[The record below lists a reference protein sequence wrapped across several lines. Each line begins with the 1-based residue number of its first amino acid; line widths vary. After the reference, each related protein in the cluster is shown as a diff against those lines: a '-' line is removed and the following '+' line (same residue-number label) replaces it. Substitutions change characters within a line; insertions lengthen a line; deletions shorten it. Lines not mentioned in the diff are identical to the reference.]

1 MDFVLGTVT
10 LLALATAVA
19 MGVVTWRLVR
29 EERRRSAARLAVLAA
44 ELQRRQATSR
54 VPRSAERPSAV
65 EPAATR
71 STTAAPVDV
80 TIRGPEPPRATNE
93 PGTQGINFVDL
104 FGTPVEV
111 PGGWSRRLAGIGMA
125 GIVLLVAVSAAIFI
139 FAAGNRENETT
150 ATDQV
155 PVELL
160 ALNHEREDGVLAI
173 SGTIRN
179 PLDGRVATHMIVLAL
194 AFDRDGVMVATQRA
208 PLELE
213 TLPPGGESPFAISL
227 PATRASRY
235 RISFLI
241 DETTVPHIDRRAAP
255 TAEVEAAPTA
265 QS

>member
-19 MGVVTWRLVR
+19 MGAITWRLVR

-54 VPRSAERPSAV
+54 GPRSAGRPSAV
-65 EPAATR
+65 EAVVTR
-71 STTAAPVDV
+71 STPAAPVDV
-80 TIRGPEPPRATNE
+80 TIRGPEPPPATNE
-93 PGTQGINFVDL
+93 PDTQGVDL
-104 FGTPVEV
+104 FGTPVDA
-111 PGGWSRRLAGIGMA
+111 PGGWSRRLAGMGMA
-125 GIVLLVAVSAAIFI
+125 GIVLLVAISAAIFTS
-139 FAAGNRENETT
+139 AAGTRENETT

-160 ALNHEREDGVLAI
+160 ALNHEREDGLLAI

-179 PLDGRVATHMIVLAL
+179 PLDGKVATHMIVLAL
-194 AFDRDGVMVATQRA
+194 AFDHDGMMVATQRA

-255 TAEVEAAPTA
+255 TVEVEAAPTT

>member
-1 MDFVLGTVT
+1 MEFVLGTST

-29 EERRRSAARLAVLAA
+29 EERRRSAARLAALAA
-44 ELQRRQATSR
+44 ELQRRQSTPR
-54 VPRSAERPSAV
+54 DPRSAGRPSAV

-71 STTAAPVDV
+71 TTTAVPVDV
-80 TIRGPEPPRATNE
+80 TIRGTEPPPATNE
-93 PGTQGINFVDL
+93 PGARGVDL
-104 FGTPVEV
+104 FGTPVDAT
-111 PGGWSRRLAGIGMA
+111 GGWSRRLAGLGVA
-125 GIVLLVAVSAAIFI
+125 GIVLLVAVLAAIVTSS
-139 FAAGNRENETT
+139 AGNREGETA

-160 ALNHEREDGVLAI
+160 ALNHEREDGLLAI

-179 PLDGRVATHMIVLAL
+179 PLDGKVATHVIVLVM

-227 PATRASRY
+227 PAKRASRY

-241 DETTVPHIDRRAAP
+241 DETTVPHIDHRAAP
-255 TAEVEAAPTA
+255 TPEAEAVTTA

>member
-1 MDFVLGTVT
+1 MEFVLGTVT

-19 MGVVTWRLVR
+19 MGVVTWRLVQ

-44 ELQRRQATSR
+44 ELQRRRATPR
-54 VPRSAERPSAV
+54 DPRSAERPSAV

-71 STTAAPVDV
+71 ATAAVPVDV
-80 TIRGPEPPRATNE
+80 IIRGPEPPRATNE
-93 PGTQGINFVDL
+93 PRAQGVNL
-104 FGTPVEV
+104 FGAPVDAT
-111 PGGWSRRLAGIGMA
+111 GGWSRRLAGLGLA
-125 GIVLLVAVSAAIFI
+125 GIVLLVAVSAAIVTSS
-139 FAAGNRENETT
+139 ASDREDETG

-160 ALNHEREDGVLAI
+160 ALKHEREDGLLAI

-179 PLDGRVATHMIVLAL
+179 PLDGKVATHVIVLAR
-194 AFDRDGVMVATQRA
+194 AFDRDGVIVATQRA

-213 TLPPGGESPFAISL
+213 TLPPGSESPFAISL
-227 PATRASRY
+227 PAKRASRY

-255 TAEVEAAPTA
+255 TAKAATTA

>member
-19 MGVVTWRLVR
+19 MGAVTWRLVR
-29 EERRRSAARLAVLAA
+29 EERRRSAARLEILAA
-44 ELQRRQATSR
+44 ELRRRQATSR
-54 VPRSAERPSAV
+54 GPRSAGRPSTV
-65 EPAATR
+65 EPVATR
-71 STTAAPVDV
+71 STPAAPVDV
-80 TIRGPEPPRATNE
+80 TIRGPEPPPATNK
-93 PGTQGINFVDL
+93 PGTQGVDL
-104 FGTPVEV
+104 FGTPVDAT
-111 PGGWSRRLAGIGMA
+111 GGWSRRLAGMGMA
-125 GIVLLVAVSAAIFI
+125 GIVLLVAISAAIFTS
-139 FAAGNRENETT
+139 AAGNRENETT
-150 ATDQV
+150 ATDQI

-160 ALNHEREDGVLAI
+160 ALNHEREDGLLAI

-179 PLDGRVATHMIVLAL
+179 PLDGKVATHMFVLAL

-213 TLPPGGESPFAISL
+213 TVPPGGESPFAVSL

-241 DETTVPHIDRRAAP
+241 DETTVPHIDRRTAP
-255 TAEVEAAPTA
+255 TPEVEAAPTT